1 MSDFKL
7 TPAREK
13 ELEKLAKDL
22 PDAEFKKRYG
32 KDWKSVKIATAMN
45 MLKKKYGFK
54 EMKSFKEFNEGNGLW
69 ANIHKKRKS
78 GRPMRKPGS
87 KGAPTKQDFERSRSE
102 EALVARHGDILTS
115 IWNKLKPELEKDL
128 DKGNVERVNNLARLV
143 RLKVTTKSQSK
154 GRSFSYKLK

>member
-78 GRPMRKPGS
+78 GRRMRKPGS

-102 EALVARHGDILTS
+102 EALVARHGEILTS
-115 IWNKLKPELEKDL
+115 IWNKLKP
-128 DKGNVERVNNLARLV
+128 
-143 RLKVTTKSQSK
+143 
-154 GRSFSYKLK
+154 

>member
-1 MSDFKL
+1 VSDFKL

-54 EMKSFKEFNEGNGLW
+54 EMKSFKEFRESLNMKDIFRKHKRELQKAQRSGNLELSKKAENDLMRW
-69 ANIHKKRKS
+69 AMDNGEIKTDD
-78 GRPMRKPGS
+78 PD
-87 KGAPTKQDFERSRSE
+87 DFDE
-102 EALVARHGDILTS
+102 
-115 IWNKLKPELEKDL
+115 WL
-128 DKGNVERVNNLARLV
+128 DNNLDDIV
-143 RLKVTTKSQSK
+143 KGRLK
-154 GRSFSYKLK
+154 

>member
-1 MSDFKL
+1 
-7 TPAREK
+7 
-13 ELEKLAKDL
+13 
-22 PDAEFKKRYG
+22 
-32 KDWKSVKIATAMN
+32 MN

-78 GRPMRKPGS
+78 GRRMRKPGS

-115 IWNKLKPELEKDL
+115 IWQKLKPELEKDL

-143 RLKVTTKSQSK
+143 RLKVTTKAQGK

>member
-78 GRPMRKPGS
+78 GRRMRKPGS

-102 EALVARHGDILTS
+102 EALVARHSEILTS

-143 RLKVTTKSQSK
+143 RLKVTTKAQGK